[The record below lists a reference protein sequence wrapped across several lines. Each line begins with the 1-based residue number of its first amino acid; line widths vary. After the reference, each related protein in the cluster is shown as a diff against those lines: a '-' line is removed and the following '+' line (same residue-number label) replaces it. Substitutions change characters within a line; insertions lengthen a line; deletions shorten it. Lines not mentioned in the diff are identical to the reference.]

1 MPITRTIG
9 WCIAAGLLGTVL
21 VARAQ
26 QPAPAPPPKPPELS
40 GYAISYAITIDKTP
54 GDIHAEAQLSET
66 WTRTCDAWS
75 YGGALYHA
83 IDKGIKG
90 RRGEDQPF
98 SDQVSIYNERLN
110 FTESLDGDRLGYRA
124 QYMANSRGDPAE
136 GAAFFGGPDKKGTLQ
151 VRAGRVPREVALPP
165 GNVGPV
171 MARRLLLE
179 QLRADHP
186 GPWYVSTVDLVRFQ
200 MPIDLKIERT
210 APGAF
215 REAVSTVGTLKDAPP
230 PDPKA
235 PKPPKGKAP
244 AAPSQIREMPPLLK
258 GYRWVLKQT
267 SNTLGE
273 RGEAVFEI
281 YESGVITRMNF
292 KREGI
297 EMKAVIKEITEFPNP
312 KCD

>member
-9 WCIAAGLLGTVL
+9 WCVAGLLGTAL
-21 VARAQ
+21 VAQAQ
-26 QPAPAPPPKPPELS
+26 QPAPAPPPKPPEMS

-75 YGGALYHA
+75 YGGALYYA

-98 SDQVSIYNERLN
+98 SDQANIYNERLN

-230 PDPKA
+230 DPKA

-244 AAPSQIREMPPLLK
+244 AAPGQVREMPPLLK

-273 RGEAVFEI
+273 RGETVFEI
-281 YESGVITRMNF
+281 YESGVITRVNF

-297 EMKAVIKEITEFPNP
+297 EMKAVIKELTEFPNP